1 MEKFIYETIA
11 DRIKLLAH
19 PERLRILDVLRR
31 ETECVCHLEAL
42 LGKPQPYVSQQL
54 RLLREA
60 GLIQNEQIGHNVY
73 YRLADREVAGWLA
86 QILGPADGDH
96 PEITPYKRAI
106 SCDCPKCGEKEA
118 KDELGPWAEPGGVK
132 QVLILCTGNSCR
144 SQMAEGLINARLAGF
159 KAYSA
164 GTKPTGYVHPKVIAV
179 MDEVGID
186 LRSHQTKHL
195 EQFHGERFDFVITVC
210 GSARESCPVW
220 PGDGGRRLHLGFD
233 DPAAAT
239 GSDEEI
245 MAEFRRVRDEIANR
259 LLGFLEQEAV

>member
-1 MEKFIYETIA
+1 MEKFTYETIA

-54 RLLREA
+54 RVLREA

-96 PEITPYKRAI
+96 PEIMPYKRAI
-106 SCDCPKCGEKEA
+106 SCDCPKCGEKDDRGER
-118 KDELGPWAEPGGVK
+118 GTSAEPAGIK
-132 QVLILCTGNSCR
+132 KVLILCTGNSCR
-144 SQMAEGLINARLAGF
+144 SQMAEGLINARLTGF
-159 KAYSA
+159 EAYSA
-164 GTKPTGYVHPKVIAV
+164 GPRPTGYVHPKVIEV
-179 MDEVGID
+179 MNELGID
-186 LRSHQTKHL
+186 LSSNQTKHL
-195 EQFHGERFDFVITVC
+195 DRFHGQRFDYVITVC
-210 GSARESCPVW
+210 NSARENCPVW
-220 PGDGGRRLHLGFD
+220 LGEAGRRVHLGFD
-233 DPAAAT
+233 DPAEAT

-245 MAEFRRVRDEIANR
+245 TAEFRRVRDEIAAR
-259 LLGFLEQEAV
+259 LLGFLEQEPA